1 MHIVIVNRWPRFHDG
16 QRWDN
21 ELTRYE
27 AFFDHQAHRISY
39 VVDGPGALGVL
50 APREQIAHLVQV
62 EDVNQYS
69 QLLAA
74 VTEVSER
81 VGPVDL
87 LIALSEFTLEIAAQV
102 RQALNI
108 PGHGPDEVA
117 VYRDKARMKQV
128 LQEHGLA
135 VPAFTQREP
144 GPHLTFAAKTGYPL
158 IVKPVD
164 GAASIGVVRVDD
176 ERQLLAA
183 LDGVDLARHEVEAF
197 VEGQVY
203 HVDGY
208 TDATGQVPFQA
219 VSRYLNSCLTSP
231 GASRWARCCCKPRR
245 CVRASP
251 TSAANACRRWGC
263 ATPPSTWNCS
273 CARTAAWC
281 FWRWARGSAAARC
294 RT

>member
-27 AFFDHQAHRISY
+27 AFFDHHAHRISY

-50 APREQIAHLVQV
+50 TPREQIAHMVQV
-62 EDVNQYS
+62 EDVNQYP

-74 VTEVSER
+74 VTEVIER

-108 PGHGPDEVA
+108 PGHGPDEVG

-135 VPAFTQREP
+135 VPAFTRCHSLE
-144 GPHLTFAAKTGYPL
+144 HTLDFANATGYPL

-164 GAASIGVVRVDD
+164 G
-176 ERQLLAA
+176 
-183 LDGVDLARHEVEAF
+183 
-197 VEGQVY
+197 
-203 HVDGY
+203 
-208 TDATGQVPFQA
+208 T
-219 VSRYLNSCLTSP
+219 
-231 GASRWARCCCKPRR
+231 
-245 CVRASP
+245 
-251 TSAANACRRWGC
+251 
-263 ATPPSTWNCS
+263 
-273 CARTAAWC
+273 
-281 FWRWARGSAAARC
+281 
-294 RT
+294 